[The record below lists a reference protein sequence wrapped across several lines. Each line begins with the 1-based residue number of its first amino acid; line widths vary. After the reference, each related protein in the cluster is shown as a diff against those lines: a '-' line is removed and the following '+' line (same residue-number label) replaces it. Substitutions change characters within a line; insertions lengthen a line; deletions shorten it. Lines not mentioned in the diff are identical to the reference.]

1 MQGPWLAARRVMVA
15 QRTSRHSLLR
25 SLPGQRHLTQVGFKT
40 QKDSPVPRGP
50 AHLQVVR
57 YLQPFF
63 FRMFPRM
70 TSALHKR
77 RSPV

>member
-1 MQGPWLAARRVMVA
+1 MQGPWLAALRVTVA
-15 QRTSRHSLLR
+15 QQTPWHSLLR
-25 SLPGQRHLTQVGFKT
+25 SLPGQRHLTQVSFRT

-50 AHLQVVR
+50 ARLQVVR

-70 TSALHKR
+70 TSALHER